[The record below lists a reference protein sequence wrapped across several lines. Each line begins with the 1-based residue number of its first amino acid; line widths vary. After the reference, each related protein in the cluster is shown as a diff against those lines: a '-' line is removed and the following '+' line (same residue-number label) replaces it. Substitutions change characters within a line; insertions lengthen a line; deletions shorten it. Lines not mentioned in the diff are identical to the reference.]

1 MTVNSGN
8 GILTIIVDGVNCK
21 FWKLIDWFTK
31 NNFKLKEFKFNQK
44 KTKNKSKACSLFCLW
59 EICSQWRTFIWPEI
73 IHLEK
78 KSHTHIFVGS
88 QIVAQTQK
96 NWRISPIQ

>member
-44 KTKNKSKACSLFCLW
+44 KNKKQKTNVRHVPYFAYEKFVLNEEHLYDLKLYIWKRKA
-59 EICSQWRTFIWPEI
+59 
-73 IHLEK
+73 
-78 KSHTHIFVGS
+78 THIYL
-88 QIVAQTQK
+88 
-96 NWRISPIQ
+96 

>member
-44 KTKNKSKACSLFCLW
+44 KNKK
-59 EICSQWRTFIWPEI
+59 
-73 IHLEK
+73 
-78 KSHTHIFVGS
+78 
-88 QIVAQTQK
+88 QK
-96 NWRISPIQ
+96 